1 MSCSSLCHSF
11 LIEREVNP
19 MSHEPA
25 VVLGAGP
32 VGRALVDRLTA
43 DGVETRVVT
52 RSGRA
57 SVPDGV
63 GLMAADISDPDQAI
77 RACADANIVYS
88 CVGLSY
94 QGWPEKW
101 PPMMAGMLDGAAAAG
116 ARFVFMDNC
125 YMYGP
130 VDVPMTEDLPLTDY
144 GNKPAT
150 RSKITRMWQEADQ
163 AGRVEAAAVR
173 ASDFYGPGVSLAALG
188 DLSIGRLA
196 KGKSAQVVGDP
207 DQPHSFA
214 YVPDIARALVS
225 VGDADD
231 AMGQA
236 WNVPNAPDMTMRQVL
251 QMFAEALGRPLKVQT
266 MPKQL
271 MPVLGL
277 FNADVRE
284 LKEMLYQWERPF
296 HVDASKF
303 TSRFWADVTPW
314 EQGVAETAPAYPTE

>member
-1 MSCSSLCHSF
+1 MSNG
-11 LIEREVNP
+11 R
-19 MSHEPA
+19 A

-32 VGRALVDRLTA
+32 VGRSLIERLVA
-43 DGVETRVVT
+43 DGVETRVAT

-57 SVPDGV
+57 SGPEGV
-63 GLMAADISDPDQAI
+63 EVVAADISDSEQAVK
-77 RACADANIVYS
+77 ACAGADVVYG
-88 CVGLSY
+88 CVGLNY

-116 ARFVFMDNC
+116 AKFIFMDNC

-130 VDVPMTEDLPLTDY
+130 VSVPMTEDLPLTDY

-150 RSKITRMWQEADQ
+150 RSRITRMWQEAHES
-163 AGRVEAAAVR
+163 GRVEVASVR
-173 ASDFYGPGVSLAALG
+173 ASDFYGPGVSMAILG
-188 DLSIGRLA
+188 DPTVGRLA
-196 KGKSAQVVGDP
+196 QGKSAQIVGDP

-225 VGDADD
+225 VGAADD

-236 WNVPNAPDMTMRQVL
+236 WNVPNAPDRTVREVL
-251 QMFAEALGRPLKVQT
+251 QMFADEFGQPLKIQT
-266 MPKQL
+266 MPKPL
-271 MPVLGL
+271 MSIIGL
-277 FNADVRE
+277 FNADIRE

-303 TSRFWADVTPW
+303 AARFWSDATPL
-314 EQGVAETAPAYPTE
+314 EQGVAETVRSYRSG

>member
-1 MSCSSLCHSF
+1 MS
-11 LIEREVNP
+11 EGR
-19 MSHEPA
+19 A

-32 VGRALVDRLTA
+32 VGAALVERLVA

-52 RSGRA
+52 RSGQA
-57 SVPDGV
+57 TVPAGV
-63 GLMAADISDPDQAI
+63 ELVAADISDSTQAV
-77 RACADANIVYS
+77 RACADAGIVYS

-101 PPMMAGMLDGAAAAG
+101 PPMMAGMLDGAAAAE

-130 VDVPMTEDLPLTDY
+130 VTVSMTEDLPLTDY

-150 RSKITRMWQEADQ
+150 RAKTTRMWQQ
-163 AGRVEAAAVR
+163 AHEEGRVAAASVR
-173 ASDFYGPGVSLAALG
+173 ASDFYGPGVSNAALG
-188 DLSIGRLA
+188 DLSVGRMA
-196 KGKSAQVVGDP
+196 QGKSAQVVGDP

-214 YVPDIARALVS
+214 YVPDIARALIS
-225 VGDADD
+225 VGEADD
-231 AMGQA
+231 SMGQA
-236 WNVPNAPDMTMRQVL
+236 WNVPNAPDRTVRQIL
-251 QMFAEALGRPLKVQT
+251 QMFADEFGTSLKVQA
-266 MPKQL
+266 MPKPL
-271 MPVLGL
+271 MSILGL

-303 TSRFWADVTPW
+303 SARFWDDPTPW
-314 EQGVAETAPAYPTE
+314 DQGVPETVASYRG

>member
-1 MSCSSLCHSF
+1 M
-11 LIEREVNP
+11 
-19 MSHEPA
+19 
-25 VVLGAGP
+25 
-32 VGRALVDRLTA
+32 ALVERLA
-43 DGVETRVVT
+43 GDGVETRVVT
-52 RSGRA
+52 RSGQA
-57 SVPDGV
+57 SVPAGV
-63 GLMAADISDPDQAI
+63 EVVAADISDSAQAI
-77 RACADANIVYS
+77 TACADAGIVYS

-130 VDVPMTEDLPLTDY
+130 VNVPMTEDLPLTDY

-150 RSKITRMWQEADQ
+150 RAAITRMWQEAHD
-163 AGRVEAAAVR
+163 ADRVEVASVR
-173 ASDFYGPGVSLAALG
+173 ASDFYGPGVSNAALG
-188 DLSIGRLA
+188 DLSVGRLA
-196 KGKSAQVVGDP
+196 NGKSAQVVGDP

-225 VGDADD
+225 VGDAND

-236 WNVPNAPDMTMRQVL
+236 WNVPNAPDKTMRQVL
-251 QMFAEALGRPLKVQT
+251 QMFADELGVPLKIQT
-266 MPKQL
+266 MPKPL
-271 MPVLGL
+271 MSVVGL

-303 TSRFWADVTPW
+303 SARFWDDPTPW
-314 EQGVAETAPAYPTE
+314 DQGVTETAASYSS

>member
-1 MSCSSLCHSF
+1 MDDG
-11 LIEREVNP
+11 R
-19 MSHEPA
+19 A

-32 VGRALVDRLTA
+32 VGRSLVERLVA
-43 DGVETRVVT
+43 DGTETRVVT

-63 GLMAADISDPDQAI
+63 EVVAADISDAAQAVE
-77 RACADANIVYS
+77 ACTDAGIVYS

-101 PPMMAGMLDGAAAAG
+101 PPMMAGMLAGAAAAN

-130 VDVPMTEDLPLTDY
+130 VSVPMTEDLPLTDY

-150 RSKITRMWQEADQ
+150 RAKITVMWQEAHE
-163 AGRVEAAAVR
+163 AGRVEAASVR
-173 ASDFYGPGVSLAALG
+173 ASDFYGPGVENAALG
-188 DLSIGRLA
+188 NLSIGRLA
-196 KGKSAQVVGDP
+196 KGKSAQIVGDA

-214 YVPDIARALVS
+214 YIPDIARALVS
-225 VGDADD
+225 VGEADD

-236 WNVPNAPDMTMRQVL
+236 WNVPNAPDKTVREVL
-251 QMFAEALGRPLKVQT
+251 QLFADELNQPLKIQS
-266 MPKQL
+266 MPRLL
-271 MPVLGL
+271 MTALGL

-303 TSRFWADVTPW
+303 GARFWADATPW
-314 EQGVAETAPAYPTE
+314 DQGVAATAASYPTA

>member
-1 MSCSSLCHSF
+1 MSDG
-11 LIEREVNP
+11 R
-19 MSHEPA
+19 A

-32 VGRALVDRLTA
+32 VGRALVDRLVV
-43 DGVETRVVT
+43 DEVETRVVT

-63 GLMAADISDPDQAI
+63 EVVAADISDSEQATK
-77 RACADANIVYS
+77 ACADARIVYS

-130 VDVPMTEDLPLTDY
+130 VTVPMTEDLPLTDY

-150 RSKITRMWQEADQ
+150 RSKITRMWQQAHE
-163 AGRVEAAAVR
+163 AGRVEVASVR
-173 ASDFYGPGVSLAALG
+173 ASDFYGPGVVQAALG

-214 YVPDIARALVS
+214 YVPDIARALLS
-225 VGDADD
+225 VGGADD

-236 WNVPNAPDMTMRQVL
+236 WNVPNAPDKTTRQVL
-251 QMFAEALGRPLKVQT
+251 QMFADELGQPLKIQV
-266 MPKQL
+266 MPKPL
-271 MPVLGL
+271 MSVLGL
-277 FNADVRE
+277 FNADLRE

-303 TSRFWADVTPW
+303 AARFWADATPW
-314 EQGVAETAPAYPTE
+314 EQGVAETAPSYPTN

>member
-1 MSCSSLCHSF
+1 MSDG
-11 LIEREVNP
+11 R
-19 MSHEPA
+19 A

-32 VGRALVDRLTA
+32 VGRALVDRLVA
-43 DGVETRVVT
+43 EGIETRVVT
-52 RSGRA
+52 RSGQA
-57 SVPDGV
+57 SVPPGV
-63 GLMAADISDPDQAI
+63 ELVAADISDSGQAI
-77 RACADANIVYS
+77 KACADASIVYS

-94 QGWPEKW
+94 QGWPERW

-130 VDVPMTEDLPLTDY
+130 VTVPMTEDLPLSDY
-144 GNKPAT
+144 GNKPAA
-150 RSKITRMWQEADQ
+150 RSEITRMWQQAHE
-163 AGRVEAAAVR
+163 AGRVEAVSVR
-173 ASDFYGPGVSLAALG
+173 ASDFYGPGVSNAALG
-188 DLSIGRLA
+188 DLSVGRLA

-225 VGDADD
+225 VGEADD

-236 WNVPNAPDMTMRQVL
+236 WNVPNAPDKTVRQVL
-251 QMFAEALGRPLKVQT
+251 ELFADALDQPLKIQA
-266 MPKQL
+266 MPKLL
-271 MPVLGL
+271 MSALGL
-277 FNADVRE
+277 FNADLRE

-303 TSRFWADVTPW
+303 ATRFWADATPW
-314 EQGVAETAPAYPTE
+314 EQAVAETAPSYQTD

>member
-1 MSCSSLCHSF
+1 MS
-11 LIEREVNP
+11 EGR
-19 MSHEPA
+19 A

-32 VGRALVDRLTA
+32 VGVALIDRLVA

-52 RSGRA
+52 RSGQA
-57 SVPDGV
+57 TVPTGV
-63 GLMAADISDPDQAI
+63 EVVAADVSDSARAI
-77 RACADANIVYS
+77 KACKDSRIVYS

-101 PPMMAGMLDGAAAAG
+101 PPMMAGMLDGAEAAG

-130 VDVPMTEDLPLTDY
+130 VTVPMTEDLPLTSY

-150 RSKITRMWQEADQ
+150 RAKITRMWQQ
-163 AGRVEAAAVR
+163 AHESGRVEAASVR

-188 DLSIGRLA
+188 DLSIGRMA
-196 KGKSAQVVGDP
+196 KGKSAQVVGDV
-207 DQPHSFA
+207 DHPHSFA

-236 WNVPNAPDMTMRQVL
+236 WNVPNAPDMTVRQIL
-251 QMFAEALGRPLKVQT
+251 QMFADEFGTPLKIQT
-266 MPKQL
+266 MPKPL
-271 MPVLGL
+271 MSVLGL

-284 LKEMLYQWERPF
+284 LKEMLYQWQRPF
-296 HVDASKF
+296 HVDATKF
-303 TSRFWADVTPW
+303 STRFWSDPTPW
-314 EQGVAETAPAYPTE
+314 DQGITETVVSHRG